1 MSSRHLV
8 DTEIAP
14 MLDMLPSLEI
24 TTESL
29 PGVRAIFATPM
40 PDMPAP
46 AIEPE
51 HVLVPGR
58 NGAPDVCVRIFDP
71 PGRGSEAALLHIHGG
86 GMVLGFSAGSDV
98 ANAAM
103 AVALGV
109 LIVSVDYRL
118 APETPFPG
126 PQEDCMAALDWMV
139 ANAAARRIDP
149 SRIGVIGD
157 SAGAGLAASVA
168 LMARDD
174 GKLSLRGQF
183 LTYPMLDHRTG
194 SDEKPGLPHTG
205 EFVWTRSSNRFGWNA
220 LRGDYGCDDARAGW
234 FSPALAEDLSGLPP
248 TFIAAGALDLFLE
261 ENLEYT
267 GRLAAAGVAV
277 ELHVYPGA
285 FHAFNIVPT
294 AQITQ
299 NYNRD
304 LAASITKLLLA

>member
-1 MSSRHLV
+1 
-8 DTEIAP
+8 
-14 MLDMLPSLEI
+14 MLDILPSLEI

-29 PGVRAIFATPM
+29 PGIRAIFATPM
-40 PDMPAP
+40 PDMPVP
-46 AIEPE
+46 AIDPE
-51 HVLVPGR
+51 HLLVPGR

-71 PGRGSEAALLHIHGG
+71 PGRASEAALLHIHGG

-103 AVALGV
+103 AVALDV

-126 PQEDCMAALDWMV
+126 PQEDCIAALDWMV
-139 ANAAARRIDP
+139 SNAAERRMDL

-157 SAGAGLAASVA
+157 SAGAGLAACVA
-168 LMARDD
+168 LIARDE

-220 LRGDYGCDDARAGW
+220 LRGDYACDDARAGW
-234 FSPALAEDLSGLPP
+234 FSPAMADDLSGLPP
-248 TFIAAGALDLFLE
+248 TFIATGALDLFLE

-267 GRLAAAGVAV
+267 NSLAAAGVPV

-299 NYNRD
+299 NYSRD
-304 LAASITKLLLA
+304 LAASITNLLLA